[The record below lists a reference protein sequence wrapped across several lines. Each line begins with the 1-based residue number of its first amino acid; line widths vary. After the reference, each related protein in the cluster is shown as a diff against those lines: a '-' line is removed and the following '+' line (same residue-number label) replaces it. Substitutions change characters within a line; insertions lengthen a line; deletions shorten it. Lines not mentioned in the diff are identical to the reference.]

1 MRIFIICLIISC
13 SLNIM
18 GQDNNG
24 EMFLNADGSQNAYF
38 IDTLHIDS
46 LVIVRSKKNGH
57 FFAIRNPS
65 KKDLKGNIWNTPET
79 YLYDYDPFDSWYLTN
94 MPYDAVPNA
103 IGVSNRKRGVLYEKY
118 SRLNTK
124 SYQIM
129 GHSIV
134 PKYYWL
140 VLIRGDA
147 YNFLTVRSVIDGG
160 CEAIKFKNEKAYY
173 KLLIPIWERAK

>member
-1 MRIFIICLIISC
+1 
-13 SLNIM
+13 M

-65 KKDLKGNIWNTPET
+65 KKDLKGNIWNSPET

-134 PKYYWL
+134 PKYYEF
-140 VLIRGDA
+140 
-147 YNFLTVRSVIDGG
+147 YNEEVKTEEKIKDFEYVIKLTKMILSDSPIQD
-160 CEAIKFKNEKAYY
+160 
-173 KLLIPIWERAK
+173 LL